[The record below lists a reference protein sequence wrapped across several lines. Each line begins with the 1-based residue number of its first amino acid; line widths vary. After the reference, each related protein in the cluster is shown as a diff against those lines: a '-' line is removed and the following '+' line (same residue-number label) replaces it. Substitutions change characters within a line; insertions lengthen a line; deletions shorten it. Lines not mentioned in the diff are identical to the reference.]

1 MRTTREL
8 KKILVLEIVLVF
20 LAARLFIYTGYT
32 RYSAQ
37 TAAKSFFVKV
47 MNADLDGIY
56 NELDIKDD
64 ENEFINKE
72 AFLKSFDAMQAVPFE
87 EYKVQEFYSENNFIQ
102 KYFIGSVAASQ
113 NFSNGTVTIDYTD
126 EEEEAH
132 SMNLQMN
139 IKDTKKFFIFQN
151 WNASAENYIVRD
163 FTISVPKGAL
173 VKVDGKELSKEYLKI
188 GEYGNESYVIP
199 QIIKGIVE
207 IKVSKENMEDIIAK
221 VNTAEGI
228 FRAESMKLKPEIL
241 QKAVQQAVRDMKY
254 IYMAAFQ
261 NTGYTELTKL
271 NILSENNEEISGYY
285 ADLAY
290 EIQER
295 NKLSVVTGD
304 IQPET
309 YYYLDEDGRFR
320 IEVYLNFDY
329 SGIYEYEDYWGE
341 EMVKSDYSGYQTSQF
356 VYCLDDSRLLLS
368 SIRDMEL

>member
-1 MRTTREL
+1 
-8 KKILVLEIVLVF
+8 
-20 LAARLFIYTGYT
+20 
-32 RYSAQ
+32 
-37 TAAKSFFVKV
+37 
-47 MNADLDGIY
+47 
-56 NELDIKDD
+56 
-64 ENEFINKE
+64 
-72 AFLKSFDAMQAVPFE
+72 
-87 EYKVQEFYSENNFIQ
+87 
-102 KYFIGSVAASQ
+102 
-113 NFSNGTVTIDYTD
+113 
-126 EEEEAH
+126 
-132 SMNLQMN
+132 
-139 IKDTKKFFIFQN
+139 
-151 WNASAENYIVRD
+151 
-163 FTISVPKGAL
+163 
-173 VKVDGKELSKEYLKI
+173 
-188 GEYGNESYVIP
+188 
-199 QIIKGIVE
+199 
-207 IKVSKENMEDIIAK
+207 MEDIIAK